1 MRLFLASI
9 TLAFFCLQAQA
20 GSLDY
25 CDPSHTLDTTSQ
37 DRMIRV
43 AAIVKRELE
52 ASGQSAALVSRS
64 GLALGWLGERY
75 SHAGVSSR
83 ASSNAP
89 WSVRQLYFS
98 CDEKRP
104 RIFDQGMSGFVLG
117 VHDASEGY
125 LSIVTLPPE
134 ATRRLDEAAR
144 HNATALA
151 LLGPDYSANAY
162 PYATRYQNCNQWLA
176 ELLATAWNDGPA
188 QPDRQQAQAWL
199 QAQGYQPTELKVWRP
214 LLGVARLLSWLHF
227 DDHPDAL
234 LSEGTLQ
241 VSLPPALEQ
250 WARKLWP
257 EARRMEI
264 CYTPEHV
271 VIHRGWDNIADGC
284 VAREGD
290 TVIALS
296 LDTAAAPTHGP
307 SHGP

>member
-1 MRLFLASI
+1 MRLLLASFA
-9 TLAFFCLQAQA
+9 LAFLCLPAQA
-20 GSLDY
+20 SSLDY
-25 CDPSHTLDTTSQ
+25 CDPSHVLDTASQ
-37 DRMIRV
+37 DRLIRV

-52 ASGQSAALVSRS
+52 ASGQPAALVARS

-98 CDEKRP
+98 CDEQRP

-134 ATRRLDEAAR
+134 AARRLDEAAR
-144 HNATALA
+144 HNATALSV
-151 LLGPDYSANAY
+151 LGLDYSANAY

-176 ELLATAWNDGPA
+176 ELLATAWADDSSVPHN
-188 QPDRQQAQAWL
+188 RQQAQDWL
-199 QAQGYQPTELKVWRP
+199 STQGYQPTELQVWRP
-214 LLGVARLLSWLHF
+214 VLAVARLFPWLYF

-234 LSEGTLQ
+234 LSEGKLQ

-250 WARKLWP
+250 LARKLWP
-257 EARRMEI
+257 EAQRMEI
-264 CYTPEHV
+264 CYTPAQV
-271 VIHRGWDNIADGC
+271 VIHRGWDHIADGC

-290 TVIALS
+290 TVIALDTQPGETRPS
-296 LDTAAAPTHGP
+296 L
-307 SHGP
+307 SR

>member
-1 MRLFLASI
+1 MRLLLASVM
-9 TLAFFCLQAQA
+9 LAFLCLPAQA
-20 GSLDY
+20 SSLNY
-25 CDPSHTLDTTSQ
+25 CDPSHALDTASQ

-52 ASGQSAALVSRS
+52 ATGQPAALVSRS

-98 CDEKRP
+98 CDEQRP

-117 VHDASEGY
+117 VHDAAEGY

-134 ATRRLDEAAR
+134 AARRLDEAAR

-176 ELLATAWNDGPA
+176 ELLAAAWADSPVPLN
-188 QPDRQQAQAWL
+188 RQQAQDWL
-199 QAQGYQPTELKVWRP
+199 LTQGYRPAELQVWWP
-214 LLGVARLLSWLHF
+214 VLAVARLFPWLYF
-227 DDHPDAL
+227 DDHPHAL
-234 LSEGTLQ
+234 LSEGKVQ

-250 WARKLWP
+250 MARKLWP
-257 EARRMEI
+257 EAQRMEI
-264 CYTPEHV
+264 CYTPTHV

-284 VAREGD
+284 VARQGD
-290 TVIALS
+290 TVIAL
-296 LDTAAAPTHGP
+296 DKQAASGEPVL
-307 SHGP
+307 SR